1 MNELIE
7 NRKHFRLRQLIDV
20 NWQIDGDAQLFGE
33 GTIINVSQSGA
44 LLLLDKA
51 FVPTD
56 KCIVSIVSQDQSQ
69 APFYG
74 KKGKVVWLKKF
85 VLNQPRLQFG
95 IEFLKHDAQD
105 LRFNQWLN
113 GQIDRL
119 SQVTNAN
126 ILQHYVAN

>member
-20 NWQIDGDAQLFGE
+20 NWQIEGDSQLSGE
-33 GTIINVSQSGA
+33 GTIINVSQSGV

-51 FVPTD
+51 FVPVD